1 MSDQKRAENGE
12 MSVGDDKGMTLG
24 VAEWG
29 VWRQIDENLNE
40 IKCDENLSEI
50 KCDENLIKDYKLR

>member
-1 MSDQKRAENGE
+1 MSDQKRTENGE
-12 MSVGDDKGMTLG
+12 MSVGDDEGMTLS

-40 IKCDENLSEI
+40 IKY
-50 KCDENLIKDYKLR
+50 DENLIQDNKLR